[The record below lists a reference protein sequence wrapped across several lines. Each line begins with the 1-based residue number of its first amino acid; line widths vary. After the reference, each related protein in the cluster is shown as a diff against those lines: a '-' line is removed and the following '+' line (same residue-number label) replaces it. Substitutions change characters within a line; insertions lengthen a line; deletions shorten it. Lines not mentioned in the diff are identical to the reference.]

1 MKFKLIAI
9 HRRQVVKKHTKKTA
23 YVPVSTK
30 LSFKSKK
37 TKNKTDID
45 FFKVTTETKI
55 IKLYLWET
63 EKISFLCARGNK
75 TQ

>member
-23 YVPVSTK
+23 YEPVSTK

-55 IKLYLWET
+55 INLYLWET